1 MKLSNSKYSKWVA
14 FLASSFIILYCFPRK
29 DGREY
34 NYEVNRPWA
43 YSLLTAP
50 FDIPVYMDS
59 IRAGIVMDSLES
71 RFEPVYYRNPN
82 IEKNAISQF
91 SSHLNADTDI
101 NLSPLEKNALTA
113 QVRRAYE
120 LGIVDA
126 QTYKAVNNGNLPAVR
141 MIHDN
146 VALSVPTARFASVRK
161 AYTNIDS
168 VFHDSRFS
176 RALSSCGLSD
186 ILTPNIIMDTV
197 ETEKLHNEMMQRAMA
212 PIGVIQQGER
222 IIDRGDIVTP
232 QLYTILR
239 TYDDLTAKRGGRESV
254 DFYYPIAGQI
264 LYIFL
269 LLGALYAYLFFFRP
283 SYYSSRRV
291 ILMIMITI
299 TAITV
304 IAFGM
309 SHAFTLGI
317 YLVPF
322 AIVPVI
328 LVIFLDART
337 AVFAHIVTLL
347 LASIATSFPLEFIFL
362 QFLAGVTAIDSLK
375 DLTKRSQLLRTA
387 LLVFIV
393 YSLGYFSIELFHSGS
408 VTKLSPKMFGYLGIN
423 SLFISFAY
431 VAIFLFEKTFG
442 FISKVTLV
450 ELSDINTPL
459 LRELSEECP
468 GTFQHSMAVSNL
480 ASAAASRIG
489 ADVQLVRAGALYHD
503 IGKIENPAFFT
514 ENQHGVNP
522 HDALDP
528 IQSARVVI
536 SHINDGL
543 RRAEK
548 ANLPE
553 SIRAF
558 IREHHGKGKAK
569 YFFNTWCNTHPD
581 ETPDEKLFTYPGPNP
596 QSKETSILMMADS
609 VEAASRSLKDH
620 TPESISALV
629 NKIIDSQIAEGLHD
643 DSPMSF
649 RDIKEIKEV
658 FANRLR
664 TMFHSRISYPD
675 RVKPAEKP
683 ESPENSSMP

>member
-1 MKLSNSKYSKWVA
+1 MKLKNSTYVRWTA
-14 FLASSFIILYCFPRK
+14 FAVSTILILYFLPRK

-34 NYEVNRPWA
+34 TYEVNRPWA

-59 IRAGIVMDSLES
+59 VRAARVMDSLET
-71 RFEPVYYRNPN
+71 RFEPVYYREAN
-82 IEKNAISQF
+82 IEKNALSQF
-91 SSHLNADTDI
+91 SSRLNTESEVS
-101 NLSPLEKNALTA
+101 LSPLEKNSLTA
-113 QVRRAYE
+113 QVRRAFE
-120 LGIVDA
+120 HGIVDA
-126 QTYKAVNNGNLPAVR
+126 PTYKAINNGSLPSVR

-146 VALSVPTARFASVRK
+146 VALSVPTGQYLSVRK
-161 AYTNIDS
+161 AYAAIDS
-168 VFHDSRFS
+168 VFHDSRFT
-176 RALSSCGLSD
+176 RALSASGLAD
-186 ILTPNIIMDTV
+186 ILTPNIILDTA
-197 ETEKLHNEMMQRAMA
+197 ETQKLHDEMMQRAMA

-232 QLYTILR
+232 QLYTVLG
-239 TYDDLTAKRGGRESV
+239 TYDAMMAKRGGTESV
-254 DFYYPIAGQI
+254 DFYYPIVGQA
-264 LYIFL
+264 LYIIL
-269 LLGALYAYLFFFRP
+269 LLGALYAYLYFFRP
-283 SYYSSRRV
+283 NYYDSRRV
-291 ILMIMITI
+291 VTMLMITI
-299 TAITV
+299 TVVTL

-309 SHAFTLGI
+309 SRAFTMGI

-322 AIVPVI
+322 AIVTVI

-337 AVFAHIVTLL
+337 AVFTHIVTLL

-387 LLVFIV
+387 FLVFIV
-393 YSLGYFSIELFHSGS
+393 YSLAYLSIELFHSGTIS
-408 VTKLSPKMFGYLGIN
+408 KLSPKMFGYLAIN
-423 SLFISFAY
+423 SLFLSFAY

-489 ADVQLVRAGALYHD
+489 ANVQLVRAGALYHD

-514 ENQHGVNP
+514 ENQHGINP

-528 IQSARVVI
+528 VQSARIVI
-536 SHINDGL
+536 GHINDGL

-558 IREHHGKGKAK
+558 IREHHGSGKAK
-569 YFFNTWCNTHPD
+569 YFFNTWCNTHPG

-596 QSKETSILMMADS
+596 QSKETSILMMADA

-620 TPESISALV
+620 SPASISALV
-629 NKIIDSQIAEGLHD
+629 NKIIDSQIEDGLHD

-664 TMFHSRISYPD
+664 TMFHARISYPEI
-675 RVKPAEKP
+675 VKPVP
-683 ESPENSSMP
+683 GNTPDNSPQS

>member
-1 MKLSNSKYSKWVA
+1 MKIKKSAYVRWLA
-14 FLASSFIILYCFPRK
+14 FLVSTILILYFLPRK

-34 NYEVNRPWA
+34 TYEINRPWS

-59 IRAGIVMDSLES
+59 IRAEHVKDSLENK
-71 RFEPVYYRNPN
+71 FEPVYYREPN
-82 IEKNAISQF
+82 IEKNALSQF
-91 SSHLNADTDI
+91 TSRLNVESEV

-113 QVRRAYE
+113 QVRKAFE
-120 LGIVDA
+120 HGIVDA
-126 QTYKAVNNGNLPAVR
+126 DTYKAINIGELPSVR
-141 MIHDN
+141 MIHEN
-146 VALSVPTARFASVRK
+146 VALSVPTTRYTSVRK
-161 AYTNIDS
+161 AYASIDS
-168 VFHDSRFS
+168 VFHDTRFT
-176 RALSSCGLSD
+176 RALSASGLAD
-186 ILTPNIIMDTV
+186 ILTPNIILDTA
-197 ETEKLHNEMMQRAMA
+197 ETRKLHDEMMQRAMA

-232 QLYTILR
+232 QLYTVLR
-239 TYDDLTAKRGGRESV
+239 TYDSMTAKRGGKESV
-254 DFYYPIAGQI
+254 DFYYPVIGQC
-264 LYIFL
+264 LYIIL
-269 LLGALYAYLFFFRP
+269 LLGALYAYLYFFRP
-283 SYYSSRRV
+283 KYYNSRRV
-291 ILMIMITI
+291 VLMLMATI
-299 TAITV
+299 TVVTL
-304 IAFGM
+304 IAFGL
-309 SHAFTLGI
+309 SRAFTLGI

-347 LASIATSFPLEFIFL
+347 LASIATNFPLEFIFL

-393 YSLGYFSIELFHSGS
+393 YSLGYLSIELFHSGTVS
-408 VTKLSPKMFGYLGIN
+408 KLSPKMFGFLAIN

-431 VAIFLFEKTFG
+431 VAIFLFEKFFG
-442 FISKVTLV
+442 FISKVSLV
-450 ELSDINTPL
+450 ELSDINNPL

-480 ASAAASRIG
+480 ASAAASKIG
-489 ADVQLVRAGALYHD
+489 ANVQLVRAGALYHD
-503 IGKIENPAFFT
+503 IGKIQNPAFFT

-528 IQSARVVI
+528 IQSARIVI
-536 SHINDGL
+536 GHISDGL

-558 IREHHGKGKAK
+558 IREHHGAGKAK
-569 YFFNTWCNTHPD
+569 YFFNTWCNTHPG
-581 ETPDEKLFTYPGPNP
+581 EQPDEKLFTYPGPNP
-596 QSKETSILMMADS
+596 QSKETSILMMADA
-609 VEAASRSLKDH
+609 VEAASRSLKEH
-620 TPESISALV
+620 TPETITALV
-629 NKIIDSQIAEGLHD
+629 NKIIDSQIDDGLHD

-649 RDIKEIKEV
+649 RDVKEIKEV

-664 TMFHSRISYPD
+664 TMYHARISYPD
-675 RVKPAEKP
+675 IIKPGNTGNP
-683 ESPENSSMP
+683 NSTPAQ

>member
-1 MKLSNSKYSKWVA
+1 MKVKKSAYVRWAV
-14 FLASSFIILYCFPRK
+14 FLVSTILILYFLPRK

-34 NYEVNRPWA
+34 TYEVNRPWS

-59 IRAGIVMDSLES
+59 IRAGHVMDSLET
-71 RFEPVYYRNPN
+71 RFEPVYYRDPN
-82 IEKNAISQF
+82 IEKNALSQF
-91 SSHLNADTDI
+91 TSRLNVESEVS
-101 NLSPLEKNALTA
+101 LSPLEKNALTA
-113 QVRRAYE
+113 QVRKAFE
-120 LGIVDA
+120 HGIVDA
-126 QTYKAVNNGNLPAVR
+126 DTYKAINTGDLPAVR

-146 VALSVPTARFASVRK
+146 VALSVPTTRYVSVRK
-161 AYTNIDS
+161 AYASIDS
-168 VFHDSRFS
+168 VFHDTRFT
-176 RALSSCGLSD
+176 RALSASGLSD
-186 ILTPNIIMDTV
+186 ILTPNIILDTA
-197 ETEKLHNEMMQRAMA
+197 ETRKLHDEMTQRAMA

-232 QLYTILR
+232 QLYTVLR
-239 TYDDLTAKRGGRESV
+239 TYDTMSAKRGGKESV
-254 DFYYPIAGQI
+254 DAYYRVIGQA
-264 LYIFL
+264 LYIIL

-283 SYYSSRRV
+283 GYYNSRRV
-291 ILMIMITI
+291 VTMIMSTI
-299 TAITV
+299 TVVTLV
-304 IAFGM
+304 AFGL
-309 SHAFTLGI
+309 SRAFTLGV

-322 AIVPVI
+322 AIVPVV

-347 LASIATSFPLEFIFL
+347 LASIATNFPLEFIFL

-393 YSLGYFSIELFHSGS
+393 YSLGYLSIELFHSGT
-408 VTKLSPKMFGYLGIN
+408 VAKLSPKMFGFLAIN

-442 FISKVTLV
+442 FISKVSLV

-480 ASAAASRIG
+480 ASAAASKIG
-489 ADVQLVRAGALYHD
+489 ANVQLVRAGALYHD

-528 IQSARVVI
+528 IQSARIVI
-536 SHINDGL
+536 GHIADGL
-543 RRAEK
+543 RRADK

-558 IREHHGKGKAK
+558 IREHHGAGKAK
-569 YFFNTWCNTHPD
+569 YFFNTWCN
-581 ETPDEKLFTYPGPNP
+581 
-596 QSKETSILMMADS
+596 
-609 VEAASRSLKDH
+609 
-620 TPESISALV
+620 
-629 NKIIDSQIAEGLHD
+629 
-643 DSPMSF
+643 
-649 RDIKEIKEV
+649 
-658 FANRLR
+658 
-664 TMFHSRISYPD
+664 
-675 RVKPAEKP
+675 
-683 ESPENSSMP
+683 